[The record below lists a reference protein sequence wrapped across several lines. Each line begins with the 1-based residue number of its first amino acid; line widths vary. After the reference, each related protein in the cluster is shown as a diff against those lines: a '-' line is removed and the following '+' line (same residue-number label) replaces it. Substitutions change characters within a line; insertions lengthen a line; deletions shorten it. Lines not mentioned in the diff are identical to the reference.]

1 MVPSGAAGRNI
12 IDKNSRLLNLWTN
25 DAPLKNIVLKAIH
38 VMYKNWVKDKM
49 QKTIWKH
56 KKEDWDYGKKGTS
69 PSVWTKVKSC
79 KRNGHQETLKWI
91 KKNICIN

>member
-25 DAPLKNIVLKAIH
+25 DTPLKNIVLKAIH

-49 QKTIWKH
+49 QKTI
-56 KKEDWDYGKKGTS
+56 
-69 PSVWTKVKSC
+69 
-79 KRNGHQETLKWI
+79 
-91 KKNICIN
+91 